1 MLSKILRVFI
11 VFSLLAFS
19 AGALAVDSDLSRLMS
34 LLDQMFKVQ
43 NQIEKTKNKD
53 QLKLLQLRLETIM
66 DEVALV
72 HQRTTKDKLKSPLQ
86 EDPGPADN
94 EIQKRLMKNMDQ
106 LAQVGVQISKA
117 KPGKESVALFNQH
130 QKLMVKISSDLNLL
144 KGKGFYKKIQTV
156 EMPQVLPEG
165 PVYLKPEVLDE
176 NMNVQPATK
185 KNYEK
190 MKAQQEGEGSGSA
203 EKSEKS
209 EKKTSKDPRDPEN
222 QLKQP
227 EGLGNTKEGSPGT
240 K

>member
-1 MLSKILRVFI
+1 M
-11 VFSLLAFS
+11 
-19 AGALAVDSDLSRLMS
+19 DSDLGRLMN

-66 DEVALV
+66 DEVAVV

-86 EDPGPADN
+86 EDPAPAEN

-106 LAQVGVQISKA
+106 LALLGAKMFDA
-117 KPGKESVALFNQH
+117 KPGKQTAALFDQH

-144 KGKGFYKKIQTV
+144 KGKGFYKKVQTV
-156 EMPQVLPEG
+156 EMTQAPPEG
-165 PVYLKPEVLDE
+165 PVYLKPEVLNE
-176 NMNVQPATK
+176 NMDVQPATK
-185 KNYEK
+185 KNYDK
-190 MKAQQEGEGSGSA
+190 MKTQKEADGSGSA
-203 EKSEKS
+203 AKSDQ
-209 EKKTSKDPRDPEN
+209 KTSKDPRDPEN

-227 EGLGNTKEGSPGT
+227 EGLGNSKEGSPGT

>member
-1 MLSKILRVFI
+1 MLSKILKLFI
-11 VFSLLAFS
+11 VLALTVIS
-19 AGALAVDSDLSRLMS
+19 SEALAVDSDLGRLMN

-53 QLKLLQLRLETIM
+53 ELKLLELRLETIM

-72 HQRTTKDKLKSPLQ
+72 HHRTTQDKLKSPLQ

-94 EIQKRLMKNMDQ
+94 EIQKRLMKNIDQ
-106 LAQVGVQISKA
+106 LAQLGVQISKA
-117 KPGKESVALFNQH
+117 KPGKQSRALFNQH

-144 KGKGFYKKIQTV
+144 KGKGFYKKVQTV

-176 NMNVQPATK
+176 NMDTQPATK
-185 KNYEK
+185 KNYDK
-190 MKAQQEGEGSGSA
+190 MKAQQEGKGSGS
-203 EKSEKS
+203 SEKS
-209 EKKTSKDPRDPEN
+209 AKKTSKDPRDPEN